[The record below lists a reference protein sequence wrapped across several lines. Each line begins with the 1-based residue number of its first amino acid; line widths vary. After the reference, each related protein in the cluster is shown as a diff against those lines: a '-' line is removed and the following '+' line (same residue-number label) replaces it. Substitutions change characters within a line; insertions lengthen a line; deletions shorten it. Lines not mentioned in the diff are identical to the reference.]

1 MHTIGGW
8 QASSRDGS
16 AASGF
21 LCGCRS
27 RQGIRKIRFERRE
40 RSLDPV
46 HERGIEIYA
55 VAQIAQEVGDRDAA
69 GFGKEPAR
77 GVCAGR
83 VRERRLIASE
93 LAEGPLQC
101 CERHDRQLARRSLRF
116 ARVISFERCRE
127 PLVEPCWYTTR
138 ARL

>member
-8 QASSRDGS
+8 Q
-16 AASGF
+16 
-21 LCGCRS
+21 
-27 RQGIRKIRFERRE
+27 
-40 RSLDPV
+40 
-46 HERGIEIYA
+46 
-55 VAQIAQEVGDRDAA
+55 IAQEVGHRDAA

-127 PLVEPCWYTTR
+127 PLVEPCRDTTR
-138 ARL
+138 GQTVDVGRVSSQSPSGPEKY